1 MKLIVM
7 AAGLGSRYGGLKQMD
22 NMTSSG
28 EIILDFA
35 CFDAIKAGF
44 KDIVF
49 VIKPEMEDE
58 FNMRVV
64 SKIAKYANVQYVF
77 QDMSMLPGGMEVP
90 AGRVKP
96 WGTCHAVL
104 AAKDLIDGPFAVINS
119 DDYYGADAFRKV
131 HDFLQGSADENE
143 FCMAGYSVE
152 NTLSDHGTV
161 TRGVCN
167 VDAGGYLSSIDE
179 TKNIGW
185 VDKGAGEIGVL
196 GGAGGN
202 EISARGGDCCEEIS
216 ARVGAGR
223 RIAMGTPV
231 SMNFW
236 GFKPSILAQMET
248 GFSEFLSGKLKDDP
262 MNAEYPLPVCVEEL
276 LESGQAKVK
285 VLDVA
290 DKWYGVTY
298 KEDKAFVSEAF
309 ERMKREG
316 KYPEV
321 LWG

>member
-22 NMTSSG
+22 SMTDSG

-58 FNMRVV
+58 FNRRVV
-64 SKIAKYANVQYVF
+64 FKIAKYANVQYVF

-90 AGRVKP
+90 AGRVRP

-104 AAKDLIDGPFAVINS
+104 AAKGLIDGPFAVINS

-131 HDFLQGSADENE
+131 YDFLQGSADENE

-152 NTLSDHGTV
+152 NTLSEHGTV

-167 VDAGGYLSSIDE
+167 VDASGYLTSIDE

-202 EISARGGDCCEEIS
+202 EISAR
-216 ARVGAGR
+216 VGAGR

-236 GFKPSILAQMET
+236 GFKPSIIARMEK

-309 ERMKREG
+309 ERMKSEG

-321 LWG
+321 LWE